1 MEGQMTHTHASGG
14 LPGEEPMIKGSL
26 LSYSLLSNDG
36 QIKIVYIYA
45 VPCDILKY
53 LYTEKWLL
61 QASEL
66 THSLT
71 WLFGLC
77 VCGESVNIY

>member
-1 MEGQMTHTHASGG
+1 MTHTHASGG
-14 LPGEEPMIKGSL
+14 LPGEEPTIKGSL

-53 LYTEKWLL
+53 LYTEK
-61 QASEL
+61 
-66 THSLT
+66 
-71 WLFGLC
+71 
-77 VCGESVNIY
+77 

>member
-1 MEGQMTHTHASGG
+1 MTHTHASGG

-53 LYTEKWLL
+53 LYTEK
-61 QASEL
+61 
-66 THSLT
+66 
-71 WLFGLC
+71 
-77 VCGESVNIY
+77 